1 MLDHSSEHSPTTK
14 CPADSTE
21 EARPTTVNTTSTVK
35 KSNNR
40 DKVAIG
46 CTSKEKQFKNI
57 DNAIENY
64 RNNKSC
70 KTSPTSS
77 PASSIL
83 SSTSIYS
90 SQSSPPNAYTSN
102 IDSNL
107 NHIKS
112 TFNGNLNQKYLNTE
126 TEYSPRRQN
135 KTFLSDKKKQSLAK
149 LVASK
154 QIDKNVN
161 KFYHPRAIDE
171 KVIEDD
177 YSLSTCQ
184 NNSSQIIDY
193 KHSRNNNIKDL
204 QGLDN
209 TEKINH
215 IRQNTL
221 LQEIPTKIPNVKTR
235 SNLFLIDILMYIR
248 QMDVSK
254 KGDKRH

>member
-1 MLDHSSEHSPTTK
+1 MG
-14 CPADSTE
+14 
-21 EARPTTVNTTSTVK
+21 
-35 KSNNR
+35 NR

-70 KTSPTSS
+70 KPSPTSS

-112 TFNGNLNQKYLNTE
+112 TFNGNLHHKYLNTE
-126 TEYSPRRQN
+126 TENSPRKQN
-135 KTFLSDKKKQSLAK
+135 KTFLSDRKKQSLAK

-154 QIDKNVN
+154 QINKNVN
-161 KFYHPRAIDE
+161 KFYHHRAIDE
-171 KVIEDD
+171 KVTEDD

-184 NNSSQIIDY
+184 NNSSQITDY
-193 KHSRNNNIKDL
+193 KHSRNNNIKGL
-204 QGLDN
+204 QCLDDKG
-209 TEKINH
+209 KINH
-215 IRQNTL
+215 IKSKSIESNW
-221 LQEIPTKIPNVKTR
+221 IPTVYPTLSENANESYCEKKSQNINKVISV
-235 SNLFLIDILMYIR
+235 SNFKADNEENKNNI
-248 QMDVSK
+248 
-254 KGDKRH
+254 